1 MSMTDPKQILVI
13 MGSPRKGNTF
23 QACEMFREY
32 LEQEIPVQC
41 EYVWLKDLTLHPCRG
56 CLLCFT
62 KGEQACPI
70 HDDIPGI
77 QKKMR
82 KADAVI
88 FVSPVYAMNV
98 TSQMKLMID
107 RLSFTFHRPEY
118 FDKKAFLIATTGAL
132 GHEDVLKYLADVA
145 GIWGFEVAGKAGLV
159 TPIPV
164 PAHLAE
170 RNRKALQNAAHTFS
184 AALKRTRRRS
194 PGLRDVI
201 IFHGQRAAFSQL
213 MTLSPADYQYW
224 KEKGWFDKKVN
235 YFVPV
240 PVNPLYHA
248 IGVLVEWI
256 AAKKV
261 RKDFIVESGAKE

>member
-1 MSMTDPKQILVI
+1 MSTTDPKHILVI

-23 QACEMFREY
+23 HACEMFREL
-32 LEQEIPVQC
+32 LEQEIPVQFD
-41 EYVWLKDLTLHPCRG
+41 YIWLKDLTLHPCRG

-70 HDDIPGI
+70 HDDIPKI
-77 QKKMR
+77 WEKMR

-88 FVSPVYAMNV
+88 FASPVYAMNV
-98 TSQMKLMID
+98 TSLMKLMID
-107 RLSFTFHRPEY
+107 RFSFTFHRPEY

-132 GHEDVLKYLADVA
+132 GHEEVLKYLADVA
-145 GIWGFEVAGKAGLV
+145 GIWGFEVTGKAGLV

-170 RNRKALQNAAHTFS
+170 RNQKTLQNAAHAFS
-184 AALKRTRRRS
+184 EALRRSRRRS
-194 PGLRDVI
+194 PGLKDVI

-213 MTLSPADYQYW
+213 MTQSPADYQYW
-224 KEKGWFDKKVN
+224 KEKGWLDKKVK
-235 YFVPV
+235 YFVPL

-256 AAKKV
+256 ATKKV
-261 RKDFIVESGAKE
+261 KKDLITSSGAKE

>member
-1 MSMTDPKQILVI
+1 MSTTDPKHILVI

-23 QACEMFREY
+23 HACEMFREY

-41 EYVWLKDLTLHPCRG
+41 EYIWLKDLNLHPCRG

-77 QKKMR
+77 QEKMR

-88 FVSPVYAMNV
+88 FASPVYAMNV
-98 TSQMKLMID
+98 PSQLKLMID

-145 GIWGFEVAGKAGLV
+145 GIWGFEVVGKAGMV

-170 RNRKALQNAAHTFS
+170 RNRKTLQQTAHTFS

-194 PGLRDVI
+194 PGLKDVI

-213 MTLSPADYQYW
+213 KAVSPADYHYW
-224 KEKGWFDKKVN
+224 NEKGWLDKKVKF
-235 YFVPV
+235 FVPV
-240 PVNPLYHA
+240 PVNPLSHA

-261 RKDFIVESGAKE
+261 RKDLIQNPGANE